1 MIEEGEGRPAAQIPS
16 LSGLVE
22 IPEEHQAKLQQERP
36 YESEAAGP
44 KPAVPMPLSPPSP
57 GAAPEPTPAPSKN
70 QTTPTP
76 TPGSTDPSAG
86 AGCPS
91 PTDGPPRRP
100 RGGVIGGGGAGTTP
114 TGGAGSRPGGG
125 RGIPG
130 TSTIPP
136 LGAAPGSSAPTDRPA
151 GPTHLNSDETPRT
164 GDPDHRGESDQG

>member
-1 MIEEGEGRPAAQIPS
+1 MIEEGEGRPAAQIPN
-16 LSGLVE
+16 LSGVAE
-22 IPEEHQAKLQQERP
+22 IPGEHQAKRQQERP

-44 KPAVPMPLSPPSP
+44 KSTLPVPLSPPSP

-70 QTTPTP
+70 QTTPAP
-76 TPGSTDPSAG
+76 SSTDTNAG

-100 RGGVIGGGGAGTTP
+100 RGGVIGGGGAGTAP

-130 TSTIPP
+130 EPTIPP
-136 LGAAPGSSAPTDRPA
+136 LGATPGSPAPTDRPA
-151 GPTHLNSDETPRT
+151 GPTHLNSTEPPRT
-164 GDPDHRGESDQG
+164 WDPDHRGESDQE